1 MTTFQG
7 RPAWRIETA
16 EFRVTI
22 LECGGHIAEI
32 IYKPASAVNPLWI
45 QNVPTIDSDLFDPAL
60 HGSVYGVDGESK
72 LISGLAG
79 HNLCLPFWGLASE
92 AEQSAGMTAHGET
105 NIVRWKEAGRGE
117 NWLHLSALLP
127 ECAVRF
133 ERTITCEREIVY
145 FNETAHNLS
154 AWDRPIAWC
163 EHVTL
168 GPPFLN
174 SAHTGFHASLT
185 RGFRTSGDPA
195 EEFSWPEGRGEIP
208 CTLTQ
213 FAEARHSD
221 LVNSFLVD
229 PAREY
234 GHFAAW
240 NAEEKLLI
248 GYVFRKSDFRW
259 LNVWEC
265 NDERR
270 QTRGM
275 EFSNTPI
282 EGTMRALAE
291 SSPIW
296 GVPIYEWLPARGRIE
311 KSYAA
316 FLNQIDKS
324 FSGVGEVSV
333 SLNAINVFGASRQPA
348 ITISGFRTGNS

>member
-1 MTTFQG
+1 MTTFLG
-7 RPAWRIETA
+7 RPAWRIKTTDL
-16 EFRVTI
+16 RVTI
-22 LECGGHIAEI
+22 LECGGHVAEI
-32 IYKPASAVNPLWI
+32 LYKPAGVVNPLWI
-45 QNVPTIDSDLFDPAL
+45 QNVRTIDSDVFDPAV
-60 HGSVYGVDGESK
+60 HGSLYGTDGESK

-79 HNLCLPFWGLASE
+79 HNLCFPFWGLASD

-105 NIVRWKEAGRGE
+105 NIVRWKEVGCGE
-117 NWLHLSALLP
+117 GWLHLSALLP
-127 ECAVRF
+127 ECAIRF
-133 ERTITCEREIVY
+133 ERTVKCERQLVY

-154 AWDRPIAWC
+154 AWDRPVAWC

-168 GPPFLN
+168 GPPFLS
-174 SAHTGFHASLT
+174 SARTGFQASLT
-185 RGFRTSGDPA
+185 RGFRTSGDPNQ
-195 EEFSWPEGRGEIP
+195 EFSWPEGRGEIP
-208 CTLTQ
+208 CTLSG
-213 FAEARHSD
+213 FAQARHSD

-240 NAEEKLLI
+240 NAEHKLLI
-248 GYVFRKSDFRW
+248 GYVFRTSDFPW

-265 NDERR
+265 NDARR

-282 EGTMRALAE
+282 EGATRALAE

-296 GVPIYEWLPARGRIE
+296 GVPVYEWLPARGRID

-316 FLNQIDKS
+316 FLSQIDKS
-324 FSGVGEVSV
+324 FSGVADVSV
-333 SLNAINVFGASRQPA
+333 SGSAIDVIGTAGEPV
-348 ITISGFRTGNS
+348 ITINWRGA